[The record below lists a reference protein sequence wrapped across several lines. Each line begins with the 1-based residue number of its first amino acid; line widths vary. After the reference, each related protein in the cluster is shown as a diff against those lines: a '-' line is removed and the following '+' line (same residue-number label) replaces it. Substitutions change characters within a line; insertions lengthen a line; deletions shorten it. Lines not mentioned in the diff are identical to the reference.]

1 MTEVIGIKFEE
12 NGAVEYV
19 VPDKNYTKGDFV
31 VVLEKKD
38 KRLAQVVMENTVFP
52 EVSLPVDLN
61 RVEGLASERDFARY
75 DENLLKAEQ
84 SMRVVADLIAQNQ
97 LDMKVVDI
105 VFPLNSSYVLISFVA
120 EKRVDFRQLLED
132 LAAYFKTRIEL
143 RQISSREESKIY
155 GGLGPC
161 GRALCCSSFLGEFPP
176 VSIKMAKNQS
186 LSLNSGKMNGVC
198 GRLCVVSVMK
208 MFYRDSKA
216 SYPDLGEEIETK
228 EGRGQ
233 VIAIDVIAGTVKV
246 MFEKGGAPLTYGV
259 EEVQLNGK
267 A

>member
-84 SMRVVADLIAQNQ
+84 SMGVVADLIAQNQ

-155 GGLGPC
+155 
-161 GRALCCSSFLGEFPP
+161 
-176 VSIKMAKNQS
+176 
-186 LSLNSGKMNGVC
+186 
-198 GRLCVVSVMK
+198 VV
-208 MFYRDSKA
+208 
-216 SYPDLGEEIETK
+216 
-228 EGRGQ
+228 
-233 VIAIDVIAGTVKV
+233 
-246 MFEKGGAPLTYGV
+246 
-259 EEVQLNGK
+259 
-267 A
+267 

>member
-1 MTEVIGIKFEE
+1 MTEVIGIKFDE

-19 VPDKNYTKGDFV
+19 VNDKNYPKGDFED
-31 VVLEKKD
+31 VLEKKD

-84 SMRVVADLIAQNQ
+84 SKRVVADLIAQNQ

-105 VFPLNSSYVLISFVA
+105 VFPLYSSYELISFVA

-143 RQISSREESKIY
+143 RQISSRE
-155 GGLGPC
+155 
-161 GRALCCSSFLGEFPP
+161 
-176 VSIKMAKNQS
+176 
-186 LSLNSGKMNGVC
+186 
-198 GRLCVVSVMK
+198 
-208 MFYRDSKA
+208 
-216 SYPDLGEEIETK
+216 
-228 EGRGQ
+228 
-233 VIAIDVIAGTVKV
+233 
-246 MFEKGGAPLTYGV
+246 
-259 EEVQLNGK
+259 
-267 A
+267 